1 MEEALI
7 YMLLQALIAAK
18 SMYFERLRQQGKT
31 DEEIEALW
39 ETKWAEW
46 QKKQPDLD
54 LPIV

>member
-7 YMLLQALIAAK
+7 YALLQALMAAK

-31 DEEIEALW
+31 DAEIEALW
-39 ETKWAEW
+39 KAKWDEW
-46 QKKQPDLD
+46 KKKQPDLD